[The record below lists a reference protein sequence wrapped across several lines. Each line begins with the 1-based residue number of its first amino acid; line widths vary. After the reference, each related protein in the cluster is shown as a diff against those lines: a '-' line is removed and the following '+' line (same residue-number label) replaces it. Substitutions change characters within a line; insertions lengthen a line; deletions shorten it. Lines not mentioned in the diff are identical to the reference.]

1 MMWGDGVLFVIVCLS
16 SKSNMPQAMKLET
29 YLETKHN
36 LDGKNTITFCII
48 WILEYQSDTQCEIFS
63 MKWNVLEGILGV

>member
-36 LDGKNTITFCII
+36 LDGKNTIAFCII
-48 WILEYQSDTQCEIFS
+48 
-63 MKWNVLEGILGV
+63 

>member
-1 MMWGDGVLFVIVCLS
+1 
-16 SKSNMPQAMKLET
+16 MPQAMKLET